1 MQNDSGKNVELFV
14 PRKCSATGR
23 LVKPK
28 DHASTQIN
36 VAKLDEEGHIIP
48 DEVFTYV
55 LSGFI
60 RQKGEADDSLN
71 RLAQADGIIK
81 NVFSYRR

>member
-1 MQNDSGKNVELFV
+1 MQNDSGVNVELFV

-36 VAKLDEEGHIIP
+36 VAKLDAEGHVIP
-48 DEVFTYV
+48 GDNFTYV
-55 LSGFI
+55 LSGFV

-71 RLAQADGIIK
+71 RLTQEDGVVK
-81 NVFSYRR
+81 GVFSYQR

>member
-28 DHASTQIN
+28 DHSSAQIN
-36 VAKLDEEGHIIP
+36 VARIDENGHMIP
-48 DEVFTYV
+48 GEVDTYV
-55 LSGFI
+55 LSGFV

-71 RLAQADGIIK
+71 RLTQADGIIK
-81 NVFSYRR
+81 NVFSYTL